1 MFGGRDGYEALPEK
15 MGLERGAVINLTKRE
30 EECWSAIQR
39 ATAWTKT
46 WGTVTG
52 KTAVF
57 QNATA
62 QKAVQDEAGE
72 IICRSRAT
80 QESYRMVSEFR
91 ILS

>member
-1 MFGGRDGYEALPEK
+1 MFGGRDGYEVLPEK
-15 MGLERGAVINLTKRE
+15 MGFERGAVINLTKRE

-52 KTAVF
+52 KTAEC
-57 QNATA
+57 NATA

-72 IICRSRAT
+72 IIRRSRAT